1 MLFLNKIT
9 PLPLSI
15 LYNLKMYLHFKNYFM
30 KISLSLLWIAFSY
43 TICAQQKQIPLLINK
58 DKNSLL
64 WEVSGN
70 GLTKSTYLFGTFHLM
85 CKDDINFSSQLKTA
99 VQNADKVYL
108 ELDMDD
114 PNMMLSGLMMMN
126 MKNGKKLSDLYTAA
140 EYSKLKGYFKD
151 SLKMPFS
158 LFESMKPFLLVA
170 MLYPKMMPCKTVSGI
185 EEELMKFA
193 KLNKKEIKGLETLQ
207 QQAAVFDSIPY
218 KEQAKELLKSID
230 SMKANKKEFETML
243 SVYKSQRLAG
253 IEALFN
259 KNEFGL
265 QEHEDLLLFNRNKNW
280 VKQLKII
287 MQAEPVFVAVGAAH
301 LVGNKGLISLLKKE
315 GYKVRPLMNK

>member
-1 MLFLNKIT
+1 MKC
-9 PLPLSI
+9 
-15 LYNLKMYLHFKNYFM
+15 LYSF
-30 KISLSLLWIAFSY
+30 ICIAFSL
-43 TICAQQKQIPLLINK
+43 TLIAQQKQVPLTVNK
-58 DKNSLL
+58 DQNSLL

-99 VQNADKVYL
+99 VQNANTIYL

-114 PNMMLSGLMMMN
+114 PKMMMDGLMMMN
-126 MKNGKKLSDLYTAA
+126 MKNGKKLSDFYTAK
-140 EYSKLKGYFKD
+140 EYTKLKGFFKD
-151 SLKMPFS
+151 SLKMPFTF
-158 LFESMKPFLLVA
+158 FESMKPFLLVA
-170 MLYPKMMPCKTVSGI
+170 MLYPKMMPCKTVSGV
-185 EEELMKFA
+185 EEELMKLA

-230 SMKANKKEFETML
+230 SMKASKKEFETML
-243 SVYKSQRLAG
+243 SVYKSQRLAS

-265 QEHEDLLLFNRNKNW
+265 QEHEDILLYNRNKNW
-280 VKQLKII
+280 VKQLKTI

-301 LVGNKGLISLLKKE
+301 LVGTKGLIALLKKE
-315 GYKVRPLMNK
+315 GYKVRPLINK